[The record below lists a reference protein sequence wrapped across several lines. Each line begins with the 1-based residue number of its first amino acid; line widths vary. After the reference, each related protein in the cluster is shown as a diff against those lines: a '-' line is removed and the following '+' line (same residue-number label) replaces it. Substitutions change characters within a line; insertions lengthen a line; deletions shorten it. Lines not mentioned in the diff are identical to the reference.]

1 MCLAFLTKPIYR
13 TSSDAS
19 PVPCVGPI
27 PGIRLFSLVKR
38 SRALRGRNPARDSQ
52 ADGAPKA
59 LANPAALRD
68 GGVGALS
75 PSDAGAMPHKIP
87 GVWGLAPKLRR
98 NATHRFCGRAKIF
111 DPASGSA
118 YFQDWATRVVSTKDT
133 EKYRWMGSLPTMRE
147 WGTGRKV
154 RGVYTESYDVDNL
167 KYEITLEV
175 DRDEIADDQTDQIM
189 MRIRELGTRAAQH
202 KDYLLSLLLANGAS
216 AGYLAYD
223 GKIFFADDHESGES
237 GAQSNILTPA
247 ATDADAPTTAEFKAA
262 LGAAITQLLTLKDDH
277 GEPMNPDATGLVAVV
292 PPSMYITALEALSAT
307 VISQTTNVL
316 AGAAKVVA
324 FPRLTD
330 ASKWFLLKTNVPV
343 RPFIFQDRESIEFK
357 ALEGESEAGF
367 MREVYTYGVR
377 ARYAITFAAWQHALQ
392 LDFTTE

>member
-1 MCLAFLTKPIYR
+1 MSGQASTGLHARAGGLPTRRTAATSIGSIKRVLAGREDVSTGSAPPVLQKRPPIR
-13 TSSDAS
+13 IAARQSTHQVSHT
-19 PVPCVGPI
+19 PI
-27 PGIRLFSLVKR
+27 
-38 SRALRGRNPARDSQ
+38 
-52 ADGAPKA
+52 
-59 LANPAALRD
+59 LANPDATPLRSIGFWRRLRD
-68 GGVGALS
+68 
-75 PSDAGAMPHKIP
+75 
-87 GVWGLAPKLRR
+87 
-98 NATHRFCGRAKIF
+98 AKSHI
-111 DPASGSA
+111 
-118 YFQDWATRVVSTKDT
+118 YF
-133 EKYRWMGSLPTMRE
+133 
-147 WGTGRKV
+147 
-154 RGVYTESYDVDNL
+154 
-167 KYEITLEV
+167 
-175 DRDEIADDQTDQIM
+175 
-189 MRIRELGTRAAQH
+189 
-202 KDYLLSLLLANGAS
+202 
-216 AGYLAYD
+216 AYD